1 MLKESSIRK
10 IKTLLGQNLQN
21 QDGYFNK
28 LQWTKKL
35 TIRDDR
41 NDKLEQQGFITLIS
55 YSPKLQEIDLR
66 GTAFNNTC
74 TAYLRNVDS
83 TIYLKNIEI
92 IWGGRPSTN
101 QDHYVSFATFYNFR
115 KTLTRTALNCT
126 HRKPTLTVC
135 DKTGKALTF

>member
-92 IWGGRPSTN
+92 IMCPLQLFIISARHLRVLHS
-101 QDHYVSFATFYNFR
+101 
-115 KTLTRTALNCT
+115 TALIASQ
-126 HRKPTLTVC
+126 L
-135 DKTGKALTF
+135 